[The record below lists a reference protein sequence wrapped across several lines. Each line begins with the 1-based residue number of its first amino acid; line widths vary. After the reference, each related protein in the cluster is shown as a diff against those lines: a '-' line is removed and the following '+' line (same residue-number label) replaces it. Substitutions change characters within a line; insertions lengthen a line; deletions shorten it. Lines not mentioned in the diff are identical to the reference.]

1 MGIDASLMV
10 ELQQAADNAAK
21 GIRDPDAMRRAIE
34 SMDAAREELRKRV
47 GILNIAVDLIRCGRE
62 QCD

>member
-1 MGIDASLMV
+1 MSIDTSIMA
-10 ELQQAADNAAK
+10 ELQQAADNAGK
-21 GIRDPDAMRRAIE
+21 GIRDPVAMRRAIE

-47 GILNIAVDLIRCGRE
+47 GILNVAVDLIRYTRD